1 MGARGQTKAACTEAA
16 APSPPSS
23 ESGEPTVSFF
33 LEDLPP
39 ELIEQVIHH
48 LQGCSILA
56 AAACRRVHAIVE
68 RMLTPLVFRHTPD
81 VGPYLYTLAADN
93 WGTLTGGGYRG
104 GPSYALCSSPEGVHF
119 FRRHLGSQISL
130 LQQIAPAG
138 GVALHHYALMGGGA
152 GWSFL
157 EAHDSK
163 KLSPGACVLFDARFN
178 AAAGRETKFE
188 ILGGAILRSSP
199 NAEYDDHGD
208 AWSWQLWRPGFEVMA
223 PSDVRTGDGLWHRFA
238 QARAFSIPARPA
250 AHAHPLAPLLLRA
263 TDRQRGRLGRHVR
276 ERALPLYRART
287 PTGHPLQRLPAR
299 SRRA

>member
-1 MGARGQTKAACTEAA
+1 MRTRSQSKAACTEAA

-23 ESGEPTVSFF
+23 EPGEPTVSFF

-39 ELIEQVIHH
+39 ELIELVIHH
-48 LQGCSILA
+48 LQGSSILA

-81 VGPYLYTLAADN
+81 VGPYLGYTLAADN
-93 WGTLTGGGYRG
+93 WGTLTGGMFV
-104 GPSYALCSSPEGVHF
+104 GPSFALFSSPEGVHY

-130 LQQIAPAG
+130 LQQIVP
-138 GVALHHYALMGGGA
+138 GGGPGMM
-152 GWSFL
+152 GWSL
-157 EAHDSK
+157 LKAHDSK

-238 QARAFSIPARPA
+238 QARAFSTPARPA
-250 AHAHPLAPLLLRA
+250 AHTFYMSHPLAPLLLRA